1 MKRFDAGK
9 LDTPIEIKSPVF
21 GVVGGE
27 KVATSWNSFLQTW
40 AERKAITK
48 KEAEE
53 VEGMAMTSS
62 DYTNWKIRQP
72 PPNLMPTT
80 TMVLVENDGQEYDI
94 ENIRPEGRNQYLILV
109 CKQKQQR

>member
-9 LDTPIEIKSPVF
+9 LDTPVTIKSPVF

-27 KVATSWNSFLQTW
+27 KVATSWSVLLNTW
-40 AERKAITK
+40 AERKVLTTK
-48 KEAEE
+48 EMEA
-53 VEGMAMTSS
+53 VEGMTITSS

-72 PPNLMPTT
+72 PANLMPTT
-80 TMVLVENDGQEYDI
+80 MMVLIEDSGQEYDI
-94 ENIRPEGRNQYLILV
+94 ENIRPEGRNQYLILR